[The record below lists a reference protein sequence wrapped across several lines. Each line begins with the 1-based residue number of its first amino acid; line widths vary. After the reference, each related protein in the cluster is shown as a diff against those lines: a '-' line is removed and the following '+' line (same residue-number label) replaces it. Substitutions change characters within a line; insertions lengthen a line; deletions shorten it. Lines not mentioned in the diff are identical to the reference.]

1 MNARLQW
8 RVVDFVTAAV
18 LGAALG
24 FLYLVWNQVGF
35 LAFTS
40 LDALTPGIGGLVS
53 GVWWMGGPV
62 GALIIRKPGAA
73 VFVETMAAVVSMA
86 LGSQWGVETLFAGLL
101 QGLGA
106 EAAFALFRYRKFSWP
121 VAALAGALSAVAAM
135 ILEGF
140 THGNFAKSLIFQVT
154 YWSTSIVSG
163 IVIAGLGSYLLV
175 RALAKA
181 GVLNR
186 FAVGRDEGRRV

>member
-175 RALAKA
+175 RALATA